1 MSAWPATGGLEAGP
15 VDQPA
20 LMSALGKK
28 AGEAP
33 VGVAIVQNSCIAV
46 LVAELRAS
54 CQQTAMLPE
63 RGFDAIRGRKWP
75 RVFASSFTRI
85 GGLLQVPPL
94 SSEKRTMMS
103 VSLFSLTVS
112 SV

>member
-1 MSAWPATGGLEAGP
+1 MSAWPATGGLEPVP
-15 VDQPA
+15 VDEPS

-63 RGFDAIRGRKWP
+63 RGFDAIRGRNWL
-75 RVFASSFTRI
+75 RVGAGWFTRI
-85 GGLLQVPPL
+85 GGWLPGPPL
-94 SSEKRTMMS
+94 SVRKRP
-103 VSLFSLTVS
+103 LTA
-112 SV
+112 

>member
-63 RGFDAIRGRKWP
+63 RGFDAIRGRNWL
-75 RVFASSFTRI
+75 RVGAGWFTRI
-85 GGLLQVPPL
+85 GGVVPGPPFVFR
-94 SSEKRTMMS
+94 ERT
-103 VSLFSLTVS
+103 
-112 SV
+112 